1 MVVSVLNGHVAQ
13 ADHSCSLLQTSSE
26 IRRKKGKRRAMNQ
39 TLTAIQPLN
48 GAASKSAGIC
58 LPNLTEEEW
67 CSFSTEKYEKLVEFS
82 VALGKFRIAGWRVRG
97 AACIWVI
104 LGAHLNDL

>member
-1 MVVSVLNGHVAQ
+1 MRMVVSVLHGHVAQ

-58 LPNLTEEEW
+58 LPNLTEEDWRSLMKFELRL
-67 CSFSTEKYEKLVEFS
+67 TET
-82 VALGKFRIAGWRVRG
+82 IT
-97 AACIWVI
+97 
-104 LGAHLNDL
+104 